1 MKHMTRILLIGM
13 IGCLIVMVVPVAA
26 LNEGTIA
33 FCSERDGSTWEIYTM
48 SPDGT
53 NLVRLTTNTE
63 YDYYPAWSPDG
74 SRIAY
79 MSDWMTGLE
88 GDSQREIYVMAEGTE
103 PVRLT
108 NNTADDLFPSWS
120 PDGSKIAF
128 TSDRDEKYEIYTMN
142 ADGTSQTRI
151 TSNSCYDSQPSWS
164 PDGSKIVFT
173 SDRAVAGTYE
183 IYTMNADGTNQTR
196 LTTSGGMGGK
206 WSPDGLTIVFYRY
219 WSGGSGIYLMNA
231 DGTNVIP
238 LNVSVWGVYDKQP
251 SWSPDGSM
259 IVFVSDRDGNDEIY
273 TMNADGTNPV
283 RLTTTD
289 AREGAPA
296 WSSGESITVKVP
308 NGGETFY
315 QGSTLPMN
323 WSYTGNLGSTVDIA
337 VLKGGSV
344 VKVLP
349 GIPIGAVG
357 SGSYSVTIPPG
368 TLPAN
373 DYKIRVTSTSSPAYT
388 DISDAAFAI
397 SGPVIHVMVPDGGE
411 TFFLGSSL
419 PMNWTYQGAPGS
431 KVDIAVLKGGVV
443 LKTLPGIPVGAG
455 GCGTYSVLIPAIT
468 PLGSDYTIKVTSSS
482 NPACTDTSD
491 PFTIGVDSSSSIT
504 VTSPNGGEN
513 WTQGSLRNLTW
524 RYTGSPGSNVKIEIL
539 KGTTPLATLASSVPI
554 GTGGNGSH
562 PFTFPY
568 FTPVA
573 SDYSIRVTST
583 SNPAYTDTSDGPFTI
598 LPAIQVTSPN
608 GGENWTPGS
617 SHTLTW
623 NYTGN
628 PGPAVKIEALRS
640 GTVLATIASSYSIGS
655 AGAGSFNLT
664 FPLYTPL
671 GDDYQIRV
679 TSTSFAACTD
689 TSNGMFSISASG

>member
-120 PDGSKIAF
+120 PDGSKI
-128 TSDRDEKYEIYTMN
+128 
-142 ADGTSQTRI
+142 
-151 TSNSCYDSQPSWS
+151 
-164 PDGSKIVFT
+164 VFT
-173 SDRAVAGTYE
+173 SDRAVAGTY
-183 IYTMNADGTNQTR
+183 
-196 LTTSGGMGGK
+196 
-206 WSPDGLTIVFYRY
+206 
-219 WSGGSGIYLMNA
+219 
-231 DGTNVIP
+231 
-238 LNVSVWGVYDKQP
+238 
-251 SWSPDGSM
+251 
-259 IVFVSDRDGNDEIY
+259 EIY

-388 DISDAAFAI
+388 DISD
-397 SGPVIHVMVPDGGE
+397 
-411 TFFLGSSL
+411 
-419 PMNWTYQGAPGS
+419 
-431 KVDIAVLKGGVV
+431 
-443 LKTLPGIPVGAG
+443 
-455 GCGTYSVLIPAIT
+455 
-468 PLGSDYTIKVTSSS
+468 
-482 NPACTDTSD
+482 
-491 PFTIGVDSSSSIT
+491 
-504 VTSPNGGEN
+504 
-513 WTQGSLRNLTW
+513 
-524 RYTGSPGSNVKIEIL
+524 
-539 KGTTPLATLASSVPI
+539 
-554 GTGGNGSH
+554 
-562 PFTFPY
+562 
-568 FTPVA
+568 
-573 SDYSIRVTST
+573 
-583 SNPAYTDTSDGPFTI
+583 GPFTI

-623 NYTGN
+623 TYTGN
-628 PGPAVKIEALRS
+628 PGPAVKIEALWGS
-640 GTVLATIASSYSIGS
+640 TVIGTIPSVPIGS
-655 AGAGSFNLT
+655 AGSGSYSLT
-664 FPLYTPL
+664 VPLKTPP
-671 GDDYQIRV
+671 GTEYRFRV
-679 TSTSFAACTD
+679 TSTTYPGCSD
-689 TSNGMFSISASG
+689 TSNGAFTISAP